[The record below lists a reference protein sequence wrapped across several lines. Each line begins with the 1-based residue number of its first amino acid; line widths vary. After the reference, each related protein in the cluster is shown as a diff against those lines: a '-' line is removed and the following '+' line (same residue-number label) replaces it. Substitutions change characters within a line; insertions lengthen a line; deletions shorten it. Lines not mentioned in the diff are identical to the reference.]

1 MPKVKDNGRMSSL
14 LPYLDPLHGKF
25 YLKFSLITQETELLE
40 KTPFPFLVINDTDP
54 LASLI
59 EARFVTDTGSE
70 LKRAFIMTQ
79 RDHYLLSRDEL
90 WPITNLDI
98 ETSWQNAFSSY
109 AGEKQDRSLITLENQ
124 ISENGRLALLPSL
137 FFCKARQIFFHP
149 PCPKCGLPLQQCEDD
164 GLLIS
169 SGLQS
174 YSGSLKRYLFCPS
187 CASSGNAD
195 FYAYELEH
203 SDPPFL
209 KDRWALLREFSLLHE
224 NKGLASQFPC
234 GECPKHQECY
244 GTDNAVLLR
253 IVPFSFYPFYMLVF
267 EAMSLCAPDFLSLI
281 SGATFEELESRLKTR
296 GELGRIR
303 CLKTVRQ
310 DGSIMTPFF
319 YHGSEKFFLEVLYL
333 KLSFLGEVLQSL
345 FSDTDLFK
353 HPDLRLAI
361 DRIWVKIADHGALLP
376 FFWNFTVK
384 YMDISRPSTGSEFH
398 QKLPSPSSLYFL
410 GLIWFYALLENKKQ
424 DISMISHSLRKAVDS
439 SLSPGDF
446 SSGNYFKE
454 GVSTTFSPENMFWQ
468 PDGKTVDTSWHSL
481 WGISIGLGW
490 SLLRA
495 GFQHDPQWSKE
506 EFWQQFQNLRAEV
519 VGNLFQKEPVA
530 LDRTLPAE
538 RIHPAEDEAIHDI
551 LVRIMKRWR
560 SRGEEAEEVL
570 KETVVLSPEG
580 LKGKPAPP
588 AEEEEQATVILSPE
602 GLKEKTIPSPV
613 REEEVSEETV
623 ILSPEGLKEKP
634 APPPPKEKEVEE
646 AIPETVIISPRGT
659 EKYPPSFAQ
668 GVKAQDLGP
677 EEKTLSPE
685 EAEKL
690 EAMKKK
696 IKKPEEQDFLAETV
710 ILGPRKPREKKKE
723 KDE

>member
-1 MPKVKDNGRMSSL
+1 LEKNDLMTSL
-14 LPYLDPLHGKF
+14 LPYLDPLQGKF

-79 RDHYLLSRDEL
+79 RDQYLLSRDEL
-90 WPITNLDI
+90 WPLTNLDI

-109 AGEKQDRSLITLENQ
+109 AGGKHDHSLITLENQ

-149 PCPKCGLPLQQCEDD
+149 PCPKCGLLLHQCEDD
-164 GLLIS
+164 GFLIS
-169 SGLQS
+169 SGLQP

-187 CASSGNAD
+187 CASSGNVD
-195 FYAYELEH
+195 FYVYELEH

-209 KDRWALLREFSLLHE
+209 KDRRALLREFSLLHE
-224 NKGLASQFPC
+224 NKGPASQFPC
-234 GECPKHQECY
+234 GECPKYKECY
-244 GTDNAVLLR
+244 GTGKAVLSR

-296 GELGRIR
+296 GELGRMR
-303 CLKTVRQ
+303 CLETMRQ
-310 DGSIMTPFF
+310 DGSIMTPFL
-319 YHGSEKFFLEVLYL
+319 YHGSEEFFLEVLYL

-353 HPDLRLAI
+353 HPDLRLSI
-361 DRIWVKIADHGALLP
+361 DRIWIKIADHGALLP

-410 GLIWFYALLENKKQ
+410 GLIWFYALLANKKQ
-424 DISMISHSLRKAVDS
+424 DISMISNSLREAVDS
-439 SLSPGDF
+439 SISPGDF
-446 SSGNYFKE
+446 SSKNYFKE

-468 PDGKTVDTSWHSL
+468 PDGKTVDASWHSL
-481 WGISIGLGW
+481 WGISLGLGW

-495 GFQHDPQWSKE
+495 GLQQNPQWSKE

-519 VGNLFQKEPVA
+519 AGNLFQKEPVA
-530 LDRTLPAE
+530 LDRTLPSE
-538 RIHPAEDEAIHDI
+538 RIHPSEDEAIHDI
-551 LVRIMKRWR
+551 LVRIMNRWH
-560 SRGEEAEEVL
+560 SRGEEAEEIL
-570 KETVVLSPEG
+570 KETIVVSPEG
-580 LKGKPAPP
+580 LKGEPFPP
-588 AEEEEQATVILSPE
+588 TEEEEQATIILSPE

-623 ILSPEGLKEKP
+623 ILFPEGLKEKP
-634 APPPPKEKEVEE
+634 VPPPPKEKEVEE
-646 AIPETVIISPRGT
+646 AIPETVIISHQGT

-668 GVKAQDLGP
+668 GVKAEDLGP
-677 EEKTLSPE
+677 EEKALSPE

-696 IKKPEEQDFLAETV
+696 IKKPEDEDFLAETV
-710 ILGPRKPREKKKE
+710 ILRPKKVQDKDKKE
-723 KDE
+723 KDD